1 MRLYRRIATLAVLQ
15 VLCFLLLSH
24 LEPDFFLLHFYRTI
38 VYLALLIL
46 LFYFEDRWAYMIG
59 ILAPA
64 GWLVLAFATGLLG
77 AATRQSLRLEQ
88 GQGLTNLVS
97 FLAAIVDAA
106 QSCDDGRVRPALA
119 RGVRGSWQVIDNI
132 RS

>member
-15 VLCFLLLSH
+15 VLCFLLLSD
-24 LEPDFFLLHFYRTI
+24 LEPDFFLLHFYQRI
-38 VYLALLIL
+38 VYVALLIR

-64 GWLVLAFATGLLG
+64 RWLVLAFATGLPG
-77 AATRQSLRLEQ
+77 ATTRQLLRLEQ
-88 GQGLTNLVS
+88 VQGLTNLS
-97 FLAAIVDAA
+97 FLAAVTMLL
-106 QSCDDGRVRPALA
+106 SCCDDGSVRPALA
-119 RGVRGSWQVIDNI
+119 HGARGSWQVIDNI